1 MCASPPPNWSD
12 TFPAGLAR
20 ALPQGYTM
28 KTILTKLNRF
38 FQGQWRLAV
47 LHPEKGLWPV
57 APLLDSMA
65 YLKAQNANGCHIL
78 MQPVE
83 PSRYLL
89 ADDLSWDTIRRH
101 HRSPDGAWKPGRM
114 VVETSPANFQVWI
127 HSLRSLTLPEKS
139 FWLKKLRS
147 DPAAHPHNRW
157 GRCPG
162 FRNRKGKYR
171 TPQGEYPLARLI
183 WVDWIRRANIPA
195 LPQTIPP
202 PQKPLPLP
210 SPRGPVCHHKTI
222 ARRDYLRPNESQTDF
237 AYTLALLRRGYS
249 DLQIRERLLNERTSW
264 ENHHGERK
272 RNLYLERT
280 IRRAKEIVEK
290 SPNTRW
296 VTPNTAPSDSSCST
310 SSTETP
316 LECQKKL
323 PPTPFSPD

>member
-1 MCASPPPNWSD
+1 
-12 TFPAGLAR
+12 
-20 ALPQGYTM
+20 M

-57 APLLDSMA
+57 APLLDTMA

-114 VVETSPANFQVWI
+114 VVETSPGNFQVWI

-162 FRNRKGKYR
+162 FRNRKDKYR
-171 TPQGEYPLARLI
+171 APQGEYPLARLI

-202 PQKPLPLP
+202 PQKPLSLP
-210 SPRGPVCHHKTI
+210 SPRGAVCHHKAI

-237 AYTLALLRRGYS
+237 AYALALLRRGYS

-280 IRRAKEIVEK
+280 IRRAKEIIE
-290 SPNTRW
+290 NTTNIR
-296 VTPNTAPSDSSCST
+296 
-310 SSTETP
+310 
-316 LECQKKL
+316 
-323 PPTPFSPD
+323 